1 MPTGIT
7 MLYRHA
13 LRWEGKVKETR
24 YIRIGN
30 QTALAASSITE
41 PFRYAIVNGF
51 DAFEWFPDTNDSGK
65 GWTESNIKKKARALI
80 RKIAIDHDINL
91 SVHAPWQANPLELKD
106 REILI
111 RNIEFAIDIGATLI
125 NTHFFSEQ
133 GVDAYVEAVAPL
145 IKLMSKEGIKLS
157 IENTPTT
164 GPEIFNQL
172 FEKFRVDDT
181 EEEELVGMCLDL
193 GHANLYPKTL
203 NNYIRFTDLLDGSIP
218 IIHVHIHENY
228 GDHDSHLPLFT
239 GPAGKDPSGIG
250 GLLDRLNDRCFSGA
264 IILEQWPHTPRLLDA
279 ARNRLTEMIL
289 KRFTL
294 L

>member
-1 MPTGIT
+1 M
-7 MLYRHA
+7 
-13 LRWEGKVKETR
+13 KETR

-51 DAFEWFPDTNDSGK
+51 DAFEWFPDKNESGK
-65 GWTESNIKKKARALI
+65 GWTESSIKKKARVLI

-91 SVHAPWQANPLELKD
+91 SVHAPWQANPLKLKD
-106 REILI
+106 RETFI
-111 RNIEFAIDIGATLI
+111 RNVEFAIDIGATLI
-125 NTHFFSEQ
+125 NTHFFSEK
-133 GVDAYVEAVAPL
+133 GVDAYVEAVTPL
-145 IKLMSKEGIKLS
+145 IKLLSKEGIKLS
-157 IENTPTT
+157 IENTPST
-164 GPEIFNQL
+164 GPETFNRL
-172 FEKFRVDDT
+172 FERLSVDGAGDA
-181 EEEELVGMCLDL
+181 ELVGMCLDL

-203 NNYIRFTDLLDGSIP
+203 NNYLRFTDLLDGDIP

-250 GLLDRLNDRCFSGA
+250 GLLDRLSNRCFSGA
-264 IILEQWPHTPRLLDA
+264 IILEQWPHSPSLLDA
-279 ARNRLTEMIL
+279 ARNRLTKMIL